1 MRNEMK
7 TILKEEFRILALKIR
22 YDLGLTQDKMS
33 EKLGISERAYSD
45 IENGRSTCGTL
56 TAMILLMYTD
66 NSVMFI
72 QHIQARFEEIGA
84 REK

>member
-1 MRNEMK
+1 MKEEMK
-7 TILKEEFRILALKIR
+7 AILKEEFRTLALRTR

-33 EKLGISERAYSD
+33 EKLGISERAYSN

-56 TAMILLMYTD
+56 TAIMLLMYTD
-66 NSVMFI
+66 NSVIFI
-72 QHIQARFEEIGA
+72 QNVQTRFEEIGA